1 MSFRVPRELKE
12 KMDNLREHI
21 NWSEELR
28 RFVENRVKQFEQ
40 EKAVEELEE
49 IIKRIPPSPR
59 GTTTK
64 YVREDRDSY

>member
-49 IIKRIPPSPR
+49 IIERIPPSPR

>member
-1 MSFRVPRELKE
+1 MSFRVPRELKK

-28 RFVENRVKQFEQ
+28 RFVEKRVKEFEQ
-40 EKAVEELEE
+40 EKALEELEE
-49 IIKRIPPSPR
+49 IIRKMPPSPR
-59 GTTTK
+59 GGTTK

>member
-1 MSFRVPRELKE
+1 VSFRVPRELKE